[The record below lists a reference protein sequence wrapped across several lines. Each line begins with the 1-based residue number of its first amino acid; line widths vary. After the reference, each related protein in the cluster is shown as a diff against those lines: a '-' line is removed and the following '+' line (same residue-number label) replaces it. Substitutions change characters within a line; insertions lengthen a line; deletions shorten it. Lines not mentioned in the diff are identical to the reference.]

1 MPSILADIYWAGSLL
16 SEIMM
21 ILFTKSAAVL
31 HKYLNDELKLLCLIQ
46 FFPEV
51 AQISPSFPSL
61 EKSLISLLE
70 VCVDSAV
77 KPNELKSS
85 LIDYTFSMISGE
97 FSLGLSF
104 VVH

>member
-51 AQISPSFPSL
+51 AQISPSFPRL
-61 EKSLISLLE
+61 EKSLISLFQ
-70 VCVDSAV
+70 VCVESAV
-77 KPNELKSS
+77 KVS
-85 LIDYTFSMISGE
+85 LMNQRA
-97 FSLGLSF
+97 L
-104 VVH
+104 